1 MRISKVDPAYRSAT
15 QLIAALKRGEYSAVE
30 LLEQTIQRIE
40 RLDGRINAIVVRYF
54 ERARAAAEES
64 DRSLKSGDDRPLLG
78 LPITVKEVL
87 QCRRLADYMGVPTSA
102 RFRSCR
108 RCGGSTAPQVCRC
121 NCYRKDQYPEWYLG
135 LAKLQR
141 DLRHNEQSLGSVPLG
156 RWLVRG
162 IGRCAGLWLCAAR
175 SWERPKRFDK
185 GASPLLRRLR
195 AQTNARNRSSAGPCS
210 ARR

>member
-78 LPITVKEVL
+78 LPITVKESFNVGGL
-87 QCRRLADYMGVPTSA
+87 PTTWGFPQARDFVPAEDAVVVQRLRSA
-102 RFRSCR
+102 GAIVIGKTNIPNGISDWQSFDAIYGTTNNPWDLSRSA
-108 RCGGSTAPQVCRC
+108 GGSSGGSAAA
-121 NCYRKDQYPEWYLG
+121 
-135 LAKLQR
+135 LASGFVPLEVGS
-141 DLRHNEQSLGSVPLG
+141 DLRGSIRVPAHYCG
-156 RWLVRG
+156 V
-162 IGRCAGLWLCAAR
+162 
-175 SWERPKRFDK
+175 
-185 GASPLLRRLR
+185 
-195 AQTNARNRSSAGPCS
+195 
-210 ARR
+210 